1 MKIHNVNI
9 LCKIRQLCIWKK
21 HERVKREFTQQI
33 ENLLRIFFF
42 KIIKILFKIESW
54 VSSKGGHSKLHWYLL
69 PDGELVLRIASQ
81 IIQQT
86 IDTLAQ
92 TLASRKLHLTEHVS
106 QAVSSFCWKI
116 LKMNFKKNC
125 HSQFSLINASL
136 LTLLCYNVTQ
146 KKRQMKCSNTLWF
159 ITKQYKNFDKKTMF
173 MDHISLKSKP
183 FISEL
188 NSCSKFLFVFLL

>member
-1 MKIHNVNI
+1 M
-9 LCKIRQLCIWKK
+9 
-21 HERVKREFTQQI
+21 
-33 ENLLRIFFF
+33 
-42 KIIKILFKIESW
+42 FKIESW
-54 VSSKGGHSKLHWYLL
+54 VSSKGGHSKLHWHLL

-116 LKMNFKKNC
+116 LKINF